1 MSYNKSLL
9 EFSKKELEKINL
21 QDTEIGNNI
30 LDLLQNLSEL
40 CGSNKQLMQDIA
52 NTIPQLIELKP
63 IAPITEDDFIEQ
75 EETNEIGSEMIERC
89 SRCSHVYRG
98 KDGKYYDD
106 RYYTFK
112 FRNAPKSDKM
122 YIYQG
127 ERSSKQQITLP
138 YLPQERTI
146 YLEDDD
152 QGTFFHDFV
161 SSSH

>member
-1 MSYNKSLL
+1 MSYTKSLL

-52 NTIPQLIELKP
+52 GAIPQLIELKP
-63 IAPITEDDFIEQ
+63 IAPITEEDFIQQ

-89 SRCSHVYRG
+89 PRYRHVYRG

-106 RYYTFK
+106 RYYTFRFK
-112 FRNAPKSDKM
+112 NSPKSDKM
-122 YIYQG
+122 YIYHG
-127 ERSSKQQITLP
+127 SRSSKQQITLP

-146 YLEDDD
+146 YLEDDS
-152 QGTFFHDFV
+152 QGNFFHNFV
-161 SSSH
+161 SSSQ